1 MRRLLKVL
9 LVFLVGLLG
18 YGVGLAQP
26 HVLRPPLVPG
36 QDAAGDP
43 AGARAVVSLDDVGG
57 RVLSVRP
64 EADAD
69 ILFVLYPGGLVRPQ
83 AYEWLGRALAGR
95 GVHTVI
101 PEFPVD
107 LAVLDAGRAQRLV
120 DHYAAGRPVVVEGH
134 SLGGAMAA
142 AWASDHPD
150 AVAGLVLL
158 AAYPPDGDDLTAAG
172 FPAVVL
178 QAEYDLVAD
187 ADAVRG
193 GLDRL
198 PAGTDLVV
206 VEGAVHSFFGR
217 CGPQAGDGIPTVS
230 RAEAEASIVAALTDF
245 LGRVA

>member
-9 LVFLVGLLG
+9 LVVLVGLLG

-43 AGARAVVSLDDVGG
+43 AGARAVVSLEDVGG

-120 DHYAAGRPVVVEGH
+120 DHYAAGRPVVVGGH

-150 AVAGLVLL
+150 ALAGLVLL

-178 QAEYDLVAD
+178 QAEHDLVAD

-217 CGPQAGDGIPTVS
+217 YGPQAGDGIPTVS

>member
-9 LVFLVGLLG
+9 LVVLVGLLG

-120 DHYAAGRPVVVEGH
+120 DHYAAGRPVVVGGH

-142 AWASDHPD
+142 AWASDHPE

-172 FPAVVL
+172 FPALVL
-178 QAEYDLVAD
+178 QAEHDLVAD

-217 CGPQAGDGIPTVS
+217 YGPQAGDGIPTVS

>member
-1 MRRLLKVL
+1 ML
-9 LVFLVGLLG
+9 LVLLVGLLG
-18 YGVGLAQP
+18 YGLGLAQP
-26 HVLRPPLVPG
+26 YVVRPPLVPG

-43 AGARAVVSLDDVGG
+43 AGARAVVSLDDVAG
-57 RVLSVRP
+57 RVLSIRP

-69 ILFVLYPGGLVRPQ
+69 VLFVLYPGGLVRPQ

-120 DHYAAGRPVVVEGH
+120 AHYAAGRPVVVGGH

-150 AVAGLVLL
+150 SVAGLVLL

-178 QAEYDLVAD
+178 QAERDLVAD
-187 ADAVRG
+187 GDAVRG

-217 CGPQAGDGIPTVS
+217 YGPQAGDGTPTVS
-230 RAEAEASIVAALTDF
+230 RAEAEASIVAALAEF
-245 LGRVA
+245 LARVA

>member
-9 LVFLVGLLG
+9 LVVLVGLLG

-120 DHYAAGRPVVVEGH
+120 DHYAAGRPVVVGGH

-142 AWASDHPD
+142 AWASDHPE

-172 FPAVVL
+172 VPALVL
-178 QAEYDLVAD
+178 QAEHDLVAD

-217 CGPQAGDGIPTVS
+217 YGPQAGDGIPTVS

>member
-9 LVFLVGLLG
+9 LVVLVGLLG

-120 DHYAAGRPVVVEGH
+120 DHYAAGRPVVVGGH

-150 AVAGLVLL
+150 ALAGLVLL

-172 FPAVVL
+172 VPALVL
-178 QAEYDLVAD
+178 QAEHDLVAD

-198 PAGTDLVV
+198 PAGSDLVV

-217 CGPQAGDGIPTVS
+217 YGPQAGDGIPTVS

>member
-9 LVFLVGLLG
+9 LVVLVGLLG

-120 DHYAAGRPVVVEGH
+120 DHYAAGRPVVVGGH

-172 FPAVVL
+172 VPALVL
-178 QAEYDLVAD
+178 QAEHDLVAD

-217 CGPQAGDGIPTVS
+217 YGPQAGDGIPTVS